1 LGLKVVQPGVSENDA
16 GVSKVGD
23 KERLDSFLVALSNA
37 QFDMPLNDSSSVF
50 HPIHIVDFSWSWEEH
65 CLDLESLG
73 KSPIDEVFCSSAVD
87 ESFLFSRS
95 M

>member
-1 LGLKVVQPGVSENDA
+1 MVQPGVSENDA

-23 KERLDSFLVALSNA
+23 KERLDSFFITLLYT
-37 QFDMPLNDSSSVF
+37 QFNLPLNNSSSVF
-50 HPIHIVDFSWSWEEH
+50 RPIHIVDFSWSREEC

-73 KSPIDEVFCSSAVD
+73 KSPIDEVFHSSTVD

-95 M
+95 A

>member
-1 LGLKVVQPGVSENDA
+1 VVQPGVSENDV

-23 KERLDSFLVALSNA
+23 KEHLDSFFITLSNA
-37 QFDMPLNDSSSVF
+37 QFDVPLNNSSFVF
-50 HPIHIVDFSWSWEEH
+50 HPIHIVDFLWSWEEH

-73 KSPIDEVFCSSAVD
+73 KSPIDEVFCHSAVD
-87 ESFLFSRS
+87 ESFLFSCS